1 MRRNMIAPLL
11 LAALLAACGERAAVT
26 LPEVDAAP
34 AAIARDQYRHLRAR
48 GDAVASK
55 LKGAEPVWY
64 SLYGRYKKWAA
75 LLAKSEA
82 LPKPATAFTELSYSN
97 LDSELDRI
105 ERQADTFAQYVALRR
120 SADYQQMHQLAAK
133 FAVADREAARELAA
147 GRAGDGEIE
156 HTAMSDVLSMAYKLR
171 EGMRGL
177 DAMRARQAAL
187 NKLQPDVHDAR
198 LMAAIISKAE
208 RSVHGL
214 YGLDSAGEAF
224 EALQAFA
231 ATEVR
236 FKVDEASCSKL
247 EVNGVGKGWYL
258 AVTAIDANEDE
269 IDYVTVGRNGYAN
282 VSPYFYLFAPKTAC
296 EQVASRLKDKVLA
309 AKAAGTLGMR
319 YPDGLPRFD
328 LVGAN

>member
-1 MRRNMIAPLL
+1 
-11 LAALLAACGERAAVT
+11 VT

-34 AAIARDQYRHLRAR
+34 VAIARDQYRQLRAR

-55 LKGAEPVWY
+55 LKAAEPVWY

-97 LDSELDRI
+97 LDSELDWI
-105 ERQADTFAQYVALRR
+105 ERQADTFAQYVAL
-120 SADYQQMHQLAAK
+120 QQMHQLAAK

-156 HTAMSDVLSMAYKLR
+156 RTAMSDVLSMAYKLR

-187 NKLQPDVHDAR
+187 NKLQPGAHEAR

-214 YGLDSAGEAF
+214 YGLDSEGEAF

-258 AVTAIDANEDE
+258 AVRAIDANEDE

-282 VSPYFYLFAPKTAC
+282 VSPYFYLLAPRTAC

-309 AKAAGTLGMR
+309 TKAAGTLGMR